1 MAKIIIIPAR
11 YNSGRLRYKL
21 LADVADKPLIYW
33 TYQQAIKAGFDRV
46 IIATDSEKI
55 SRACAKFGAEVA
67 LTSVNIQSGTE
78 RVASVVVKDN
88 FSTGDIIVNLQGDEP
103 LMPAVL
109 INQVAINLSK
119 SDNLVATLCAPITSK
134 DEYEDENCVKVVFNN
149 QRQALYFSRAP
160 IPYFRDDEFN
170 KNLCYRHLGLYAYR
184 LSFLKQYQNISHKGY
199 EQAEKLEQLS
209 ILQAGFNIGVD
220 IAKVDTRI
228 SINTSA
234 DLAKLRQLL

>member
-88 FSTGDIIVNLQGDEP
+88 FSAGDIIVNLQGDEP

-149 QRQALYFSRAP
+149 QQQALYFSRAP